1 MVKFIKLIFRKSRKS
16 DIVCV
21 GISSLLIVK
30 MNNLAIFSGSNS
42 YVIMRFECV
51 FFMVA
56 IIFI

>member
-16 DIVCV
+16 DTVCV

-42 YVIMRFECV
+42 YVIMRF
-51 FFMVA
+51 
-56 IIFI
+56 

>member
-16 DIVCV
+16 DTVCV